1 MTFKLNCFGKT
12 TIAKYKVVVL
22 SPVPEALIKMW
33 ATPVA
38 KRYGISPEDI
48 DVVTVFEPNYE
59 EVARQVADADVV
71 VGDYTFRIKIDASLC
86 EKMKKAKLIQQPS
99 TGYDHIDVEAC
110 AKRGILVA
118 NIGGANAISVAEHTI
133 MLALMLLKRVIYA
146 HSKLVEG
153 QWTQGELM
161 NIIGEIYGKTW
172 GVLGMGRIGREVAIR
187 ALAFGAKVIYYDVVR
202 KEEMEKLGVEYR
214 PFNRLLAES
223 DILSI
228 HVPLT
233 PETRGMIGER
243 ELRMMK
249 PTAILINV
257 SRGEIIDE
265 KALARAVQEGWIAGV
280 GVDVFSAEPPPL
292 DHPLLQVA
300 REGFNVVVTPHIGG
314 ATSEARMRII
324 NVTLENV
331 VRVLAGLRPENV
343 VNMP

>member
-1 MTFKLNCFGKT
+1 MG
-12 TIAKYKVVVL
+12 KYKVVVL

-38 KRYGISPEDI
+38 QRYGISPEDI

-59 EVARQVADADVV
+59 EVARQISDADVV

-86 EKMKKAKLIQQPS
+86 EKMKKVRLIQQPS

-110 AKRGILVA
+110 AKRGIPVA
-118 NIGGANAISVAEHTI
+118 NIGGANAVSVAEHTV
-133 MLALMLLKRVIYA
+133 MLALVLLKRAVYA
-146 HSKLVEG
+146 HSKLVGG

-161 NIIGEIYGKTW
+161 NVIGEIYGKTW
-172 GVLGMGRIGREVAIR
+172 GVLGMGRIGREVAAR

-202 KEEMEKLGVEYR
+202 REEVEKLGVEYR

-233 PETRGMIGER
+233 PDTKGMIGER
-243 ELRMMK
+243 ELRMMR

-257 SRGEIIDE
+257 SRGEVADE
-265 KALARAVQEGWIAGV
+265 EALARAVREGWIAGV
-280 GVDVFSAEPPPL
+280 GVDVFSVEPPPP
-292 DHPLLQVA
+292 DHPLLQAA

-324 NVTLENV
+324 NVTIENV
-331 VRVLAGLRPENV
+331 VRALAGLRPENV